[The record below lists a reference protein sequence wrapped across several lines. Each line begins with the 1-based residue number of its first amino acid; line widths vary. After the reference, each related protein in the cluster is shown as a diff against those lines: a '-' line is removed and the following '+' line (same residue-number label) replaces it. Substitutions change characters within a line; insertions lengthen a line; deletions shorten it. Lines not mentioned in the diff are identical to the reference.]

1 MALEKDNLLSP
12 IMEKARNEILNQYS
26 DSSFDEALDG
36 VKSSLKTENDMASR
50 LALLAAKSWIIRN
63 KVHVLVN
70 EPFTYSLS
78 ELEGTNIFS
87 ENEDEDEDTVDGLF
101 DDDDEGEGEG
111 EGEDKNGGNSGKVK
125 IVIIKATTLN
135 GDKLLKDA
143 TIEVGKDDAEK
154 LILEKKAKY
163 APDA

>member
-36 VKSSLKTENDMASR
+36 VKSSLKTENDMPSR

-101 DDDDEGEGEG
+101 DDDEDES

>member
-1 MALEKDNLLSP
+1 MALEKDDLLSP
-12 IMEKARNEILNQYS
+12 IMEKARNKILVQYS
-26 DSSFDEALDG
+26 DSSFDEALNG
-36 VKSSLKTENDMASR
+36 VKSSLKTENDMPSR

-63 KVHVLVN
+63 KVHVLMN

-78 ELEGTNIFS
+78 EMEGTNIFS
-87 ENEDEDEDTVDGLF
+87 ENEDEDEDEDTVGGLF
-101 DDDDEGEGEG
+101 DDDEDDDE
-111 EGEDKNGGNSGKVK
+111 NQGNSEKVK

-143 TIEVGKDDAEK
+143 AMEVDKDDAEK
-154 LILEKKAKY
+154 LISEKKAKY

>member
-1 MALEKDNLLSP
+1 MALEKDDLLSP
-12 IMEKARNEILNQYS
+12 IMEKARNKILVQYS
-26 DSSFDEALDG
+26 DSTFDEALDG

-63 KVHVLVN
+63 KVHVLMN

-78 ELEGTNIFS
+78 EMEGTNIFS
-87 ENEDEDEDTVDGLF
+87 ENEDEDEDEDTVDGLF
-101 DDDDEGEGEG
+101 DDDEDEDENE
-111 EGEDKNGGNSGKVK
+111 GNSEKVK

-143 TIEVGKDDAEK
+143 AMEVGKDDAEK
-154 LILEKKAKY
+154 LISEKKAKY
-163 APDA
+163 ASDA

>member
-36 VKSSLKTENDMASR
+36 VKSSLKTENDMPSR

-101 DDDDEGEGEG
+101 DDDDD

>member
-1 MALEKDNLLSP
+1 VALEKDNLLSP

-101 DDDDEGEGEG
+101 DDDDEGE
-111 EGEDKNGGNSGKVK
+111 DKNGGNSGKVK

>member
-1 MALEKDNLLSP
+1 MALEKDDLLSP
-12 IMEKARNEILNQYS
+12 IMEKARNKVLVQYS
-26 DSSFDEALDG
+26 DSTFDEALDG

-63 KVHVLVN
+63 KVHVLMN

-78 ELEGTNIFS
+78 EMEGTNIFS
-87 ENEDEDEDTVDGLF
+87 ENEDEDEDEDTVGGLF
-101 DDDDEGEGEG
+101 DDDEDDDENE
-111 EGEDKNGGNSGKVK
+111 GNSAKVK

-143 TIEVGKDDAEK
+143 AMEVGKDDAEK
-154 LILEKKAKY
+154 LISEKKAKY
-163 APDA
+163 ASDA

>member
-1 MALEKDNLLSP
+1 MALEKDDLLSP
-12 IMEKARNEILNQYS
+12 IMEKARNKVLVQYS
-26 DSSFDEALDG
+26 DSTFDEALDG

-63 KVHVLVN
+63 KVHVLIN

-78 ELEGTNIFS
+78 EMEGTNIFS
-87 ENEDEDEDTVDGLF
+87 ENEDEDEDEDTVGGLF
-101 DDDDEGEGEG
+101 DDDEDDDENEGN
-111 EGEDKNGGNSGKVK
+111 DAKVK

-143 TIEVGKDDAEK
+143 AMEVGKDDAEK
-154 LILEKKAKY
+154 LISEKKAKY